1 MALAIIGVPGPGA
14 AAHSTGDFQVIIDDQ
29 SFIDMAVHLRHAS
42 EDLLTAAQRLSR
54 LCDPK
59 LPLGGDRSELVEALD
74 SLVAMNREF
83 VAVEHVIR
91 AVWDANHVESEVT
104 H

>member
-1 MALAIIGVPGPGA
+1 M
-14 AAHSTGDFQVIIDDQ
+14 IIDDQ
-29 SFIDMAVHLRHAS
+29 SFIDMAFHLRHAS

-59 LPLGGDRSELVEALD
+59 LPMGGDRSEIVQALD

-91 AVWDANHVESEVT
+91 AVWDANHGGPELS